1 MLKNKNNKEIK
12 IIKVIKTEKVKK
24 KSITIDCIF
33 FYFLSS
39 KRMFNSRNNFIIFLI
54 ISSFN

>member
-12 IIKVIKTEKVKK
+12 IIKIIKTEKVKK

-33 FYFLSS
+33 FYF
-39 KRMFNSRNNFIIFLI
+39 F
-54 ISSFN
+54 